1 MTLLLKLQY
10 SLHMLFKDTKGTKMR
25 TLNDLLNLGL
35 VNNLLP
41 GILLLHWLNDVV
53 YLDISHVLLNSA
65 SLTVSSQFAVF

>member
-10 SLHMLFKDTKGTKMR
+10 SLHMLFKDAKGTKMR

-65 SLTVSSQFAVF
+65 SLTVSSQFTVF

>member
-10 SLHMLFKDTKGTKMR
+10 SLHMLFKYAKGTKIR

-65 SLTVSSQFAVF
+65 SFTVSSQFAVF

>member
-10 SLHMLFKDTKGTKMR
+10 SLHMLFKDAKSTKVGA
-25 TLNDLLNLGL
+25 LYDLLNFRL

-53 YLDISHVLLNSA
+53 
-65 SLTVSSQFAVF
+65 